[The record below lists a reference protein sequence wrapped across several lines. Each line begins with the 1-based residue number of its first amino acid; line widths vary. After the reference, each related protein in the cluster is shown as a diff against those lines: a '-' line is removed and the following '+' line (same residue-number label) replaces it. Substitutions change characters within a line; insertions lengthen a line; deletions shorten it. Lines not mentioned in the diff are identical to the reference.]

1 MMPWV
6 RVFVCLCVCWATVL
20 PLSTGC
26 LFHSDCCQLSNISGT
41 LGAEMMEVVEER
53 VVATFNLV
61 PLTLEEQCS
70 VKKRVQALMG
80 TSSRSKKFLDRSP
93 TLKTDQRTMGARSSS
108 STLAAPL
115 VSGTCTVYY
124 SQ

>member
-1 MMPWV
+1 
-6 RVFVCLCVCWATVL
+6 
-20 PLSTGC
+20 
-26 LFHSDCCQLSNISGT
+26 
-41 LGAEMMEVVEER
+41 MMEVVDER

-61 PLTLEEQCS
+61 PLTLEEQRS

-108 STLAAPL
+108 YTLAAPL